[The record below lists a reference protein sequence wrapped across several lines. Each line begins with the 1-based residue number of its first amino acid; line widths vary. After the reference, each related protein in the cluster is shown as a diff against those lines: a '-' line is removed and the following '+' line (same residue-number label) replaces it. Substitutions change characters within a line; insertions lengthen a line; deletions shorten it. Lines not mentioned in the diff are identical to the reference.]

1 MKFQR
6 EISAGVAIPIV
17 AALLWFAPPWAF
29 GALSGALAL
38 ATLHEFYRLAEAAG
52 LPIPKW
58 LALLAAAGVLAA
70 AAVPAASPSGVV
82 VAGGIFLFA
91 ALFAAAELV
100 SDAPLALSLAGT
112 GASLLGVALVVLPFC
127 GLMWLDRAYL
137 PGASEKFGA
146 RLVFFLFATIW
157 ACDSFAYYVGKTLGR
172 HKLAPE
178 VSPKKTIE
186 GALGGLA
193 GSVLVAA
200 AASSL
205 FLREFRPLEAAIVG
219 GLASSA
225 GQLGDLVE
233 SMFKRAAGVKDSGVF
248 LPGHG
253 GFYDRVDS
261 LLFAVPVLCGAVL
274 LKMTP

>member
-1 MKFQR
+1 MKLQR

-17 AALLWFAPPWAF
+17 AAVLWFAPPWAF
-29 GALSGALAL
+29 GMLVAILGL
-38 ATLHEFYRLAEAAG
+38 ATLREFCRLAEAAG

-58 LALLAAAGVLAA
+58 LVLLPAAGVLAA
-70 AAVPAASPSGVV
+70 AAIPAVSPSGVV
-82 VAGGIFLFA
+82 VAGGVFFLA
-91 ALFAAAELV
+91 ALFSAAELV
-100 SDAPLALSLAGT
+100 SDAPLPLSLAGA
-112 GASLLGVALVVLPFC
+112 GASLLGIALVVLPFC

-157 ACDSFAYYVGKTLGR
+157 SCDSFAYYVGRRFGK

-178 VSPKKTIE
+178 VSPKKTVE
-186 GALGGLA
+186 GAVGGLI
-193 GSVLVAA
+193 GSVLVAPIV
-200 AASSL
+200 SMV
-205 FLREFRPLEAAIVG
+205 FLPEFRPVEAALVG

-274 LKMTP
+274 LKMAP

>member
-1 MKFQR
+1 MRFQR

-17 AALLWFAPPWAF
+17 AAVLWFAPPYVFA
-29 GALSGALAL
+29 ALAALLAL
-38 ATLHEFYRLAEAAG
+38 AALREFYGLAEATG
-52 LPIPKW
+52 LPVPKW
-58 LALLAAAGVLAA
+58 LALLLSAAVLAA

-82 VAGGIFLFA
+82 VAGGVFLMA
-91 ALFAAAELV
+91 GLFAAAELV
-100 SDAPLALSLAGT
+100 SAVPMAKALSGT
-112 GASLLGVALVVLPFC
+112 GVALLGVALIVFPFC

-146 RLVFFLFATIW
+146 RLVFFLLATIW
-157 ACDSFAYYVGKTLGR
+157 ACDSFAYYVGKNFGKR
-172 HKLAPE
+172 KLAPG

-186 GALGGLA
+186 GAVGGFA
-193 GSVLVAA
+193 GSVLFAA
-200 AASSL
+200 AASTI
-205 FLREFRPLEAAIVG
+205 FLKEFRPIEAAIVG

-233 SMFKRAAGVKDSGVF
+233 SMFKRGAGVKDSGFF

-274 LKMTP
+274 LKMTS